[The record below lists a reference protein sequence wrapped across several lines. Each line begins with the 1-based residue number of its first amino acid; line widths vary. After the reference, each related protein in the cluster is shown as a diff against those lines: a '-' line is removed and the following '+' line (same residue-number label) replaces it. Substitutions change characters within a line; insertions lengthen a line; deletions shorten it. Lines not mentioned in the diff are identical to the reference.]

1 MYPLVSDAVGKI
13 IPLDSLRWI
22 TFGHVESDEC
32 GAMNLFLAAAPRS
45 EVIFNPLGCDV
56 SLNDLCDR
64 PPVISDGSATFG
76 GADHA
81 LRIIMTPHVPH
92 GWEAQVLFD
101 ETTRTLFCGDL
112 FSSTGDGPALLHDGD
127 IVGPA
132 LAAEDMFH
140 ATSLTPVGRPDPAAA
155 RRPRA
160 PHPGDHARS
169 DLRRR
174 LPAGA
179 ARPGRRLRHHGA
191 RRPRA
196 GGRSPMTAT
205 DGRQHCRGGRHQ
217 DPADRTRPRRHA
229 SPRPRSPATSRPSR
243 RSTTT
248 TGPSRPPT
256 PSGTCER
263 CPATSSA

>member
-1 MYPLVSDAVGKI
+1 MLTTNIHEVAEGVYRFSTCVPDVAPGGFTFNQFLITGDEPTLFHTGPRQMYPLVADAVGKI

-45 EVIFNPLGCDV
+45 DVIFNPLGCDV

-132 LAAEDMFH
+132 LAAEDIFH
-140 ATSLTPVGRPDPAAA
+140 ATSLTPSVAPTLRQLADLE
-155 RRPRA
+155 PRTLA
-160 PHPGDHARS
+160 IMHGPTYAGDCRQALL
-169 DLRRR
+169 DLADAYDVMVRGA
-174 LPAGA
+174 LAPAGA
-179 ARPGRRLRHHGA
+179 VG
-191 RRPRA
+191 
-196 GGRSPMTAT
+196 
-205 DGRQHCRGGRHQ
+205 
-217 DPADRTRPRRHA
+217 
-229 SPRPRSPATSRPSR
+229 
-243 RSTTT
+243 
-248 TGPSRPPT
+248 
-256 PSGTCER
+256 
-263 CPATSSA
+263 